1 MLTTFLQ
8 QVADFRRR
16 QGQMYELHYVLL
28 FSIFALLCNAKSY
41 RDISRFISVHF
52 AVLKEHFALRW
63 KKAPAFTTV
72 RTIINGVDK
81 EELEAAFRGFTQS
94 LVQYNSSET
103 RIAIAVDGKT
113 LRGSVDHFC
122 QREALHKLMFFDTE
136 EHLILGHVEVEDKTN
151 EIPKVQA
158 LLQELELANALFTV
172 DALHCQKKTFQ
183 AAGQTHGLLV
193 QLKENQGELLEDVLC
208 ISRSA
213 RPTDSYQAPL
223 RGGHG
228 RLEKRTT
235 LVYGGRL
242 CEELLDEEWAA
253 LVKTIICVHRC
264 FEVWEGKTGQ
274 YRHHE
279 ERSYYL
285 TNRVLSAAEA
295 HHLVQGHWT
304 IENKNHHVRD
314 VTLLE
319 DQSRIRKN
327 PFNVSVLRSFALNVL
342 RKNKVQNIKAE
353 LFENSLNWQRLYR
366 YPQAC

>member
-1 MLTTFLQ
+1 
-8 QVADFRRR
+8 V
-16 QGQMYELHYVLL
+16 L

-41 RDISRFISVHF
+41 RDISRFIHSQF
-52 AVLKEHFALRW
+52 TVLKAHFGLRW

-72 RTIINGVDK
+72 RNIIKGVNK

-94 LVQYNSSET
+94 MVQYNST
-103 RIAIAVDGKT
+103 DTLLAVAVDGKT

-122 QREALHKLMFFDTE
+122 EREALHKLMFFDTE
-136 EHLILGHVEVEDKTN
+136 QHLILGHVEVEDKTN

-158 LLQELELANALFTV
+158 LLQELQLQHALFTL
-172 DALHCQKKTFQ
+172 DAMHCQKKTFQ
-183 AAGQTHGLLV
+183 AAGERHGLLV
-193 QLKENQGELLEDVLC
+193 QLKENQQELLEDVLC
-208 ISRSA
+208 ITRSA

-223 RGGHG
+223 TCGHG

-235 LVYGGRL
+235 AVYGGRL
-242 CEELLDEEWAA
+242 CEELLDEQWAA
-253 LVKTIICVHRC
+253 LVKTIVCVQRC
-264 FEVWEGKTGQ
+264 FQVWEGKIKQ
-274 YRHHE
+274 YRHQE

-285 TNRVLSAAEA
+285 SNSPLSAPEA
-295 HHLVQGHWT
+295 HRLVQGHWT

-342 RKNKVQNIKAE
+342 RKNKVQNIRAE
-353 LFENSLNWQRLYR
+353 LFENSLNWQRIYR

>member
-8 QVADFRRR
+8 EVADFRRP
-16 QGQMYELHYVLL
+16 QGQMYELHHVLL

-52 AVLKEHFALRW
+52 RVLKAHFGLRW

-72 RTIINGVDK
+72 RNIIKGVDK
-81 EELEAAFRGFTQS
+81 QELEAAFRGFTQS
-94 LVQYNSSET
+94 LVQYNTTET
-103 RIAIAVDGKT
+103 LLAIAVDGKT

-122 QREALHKLMFFDTE
+122 ESEALHKLMFFDQQQ
-136 EHLILGHVEVEDKTN
+136 HLILGHVEVSEKTN

-158 LLQELELANALFTV
+158 LLGELQLSNTLFTV
-172 DALHCQKKTFQ
+172 DAIHCQKKTFR
-183 AAGQTHGLLV
+183 AAGDTHGLLV
-193 QLKENQGELLEDVLC
+193 QVKENQPELLEDVLC

-223 RGGHG
+223 TCGHG
-228 RLEKRTT
+228 RLEKRSTT
-235 LVYGGRL
+235 VYGGSL
-242 CEELLDEEWAA
+242 CKELLDEEWAA

-264 FEVWEGKTGQ
+264 FEVWEGKTKQ
-274 YRHHE
+274 YRHQQ

-285 TNRVLSAAEA
+285 SNRTLSAPEA
-295 HHLVQGHWT
+295 HRFVQGHWS

-342 RKNKVQNIKAE
+342 RKNNVHNIKAE
-353 LFENSLNWQRLYR
+353 LFENSLDWQRIYR